1 MTATAAAP
9 SYAEVKV
16 GTTIPGREFQ
26 VRLVD
31 EIRYCGAGLD
41 FVGVHWNERVAR
53 SVGMPHVVAHG
64 PLTEAKALSVVNE
77 WTGDPATV
85 VEQQARFLAPVLL
98 PDDEAGARFHVSGT
112 VTEKLTENRVV
123 IAMSVASQEGKEL
136 ASVHVV
142 VRLR

>member
-1 MTATAAAP
+1 MTASVTP
-9 SYAEVKV
+9 SYAEVEV
-16 GTTIPGREFQ
+16 GTAIPGRDFQ

-64 PLTEAKALSVVNE
+64 PLTEAKALSVVNA
-77 WTGDPATV
+77 WTGDPAAV
-85 VEQQARFLAPVLL
+85 VEQQARFLSPVLL
-98 PDDEAGARFHVSGT
+98 PDDDIGARFHISGS
-112 VTEKLTENRVV
+112 VIEKLAEKQVV
-123 IAMSVASQEGKEL
+123 ITMSVTSQEGAEL
-136 ASVHVV
+136 AAVRVV